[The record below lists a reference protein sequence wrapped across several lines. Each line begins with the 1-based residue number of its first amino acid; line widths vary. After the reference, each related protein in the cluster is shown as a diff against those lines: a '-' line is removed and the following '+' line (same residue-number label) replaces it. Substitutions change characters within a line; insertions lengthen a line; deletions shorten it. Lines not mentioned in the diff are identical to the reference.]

1 MDAVNLPYAATWLAF
16 PDGTYREICFGSPS
30 DSHKK
35 IRGFRQDSRN
45 CSGARRL
52 CRVPIAAYTWPMAKL
67 VVFVAALA
75 ITALCA
81 VLALYAMKM
90 FLFVLLHWQAMVAL
104 SLLFYASIF
113 LAASRQKRR
122 AKREP

>member
-1 MDAVNLPYAATWLAF
+1 MRGNLALNSPRSPVAGIDFAAHAI
-16 PDGTYREICFGSPS
+16 RN
-30 DSHKK
+30 KK
-35 IRGFRQDSRN
+35 IRGFRPDSRK
-45 CSGARRL
+45 CSGSRRL
-52 CRVPIAAYTWPMAKL
+52 CRVQIAAYTWAMTKL
-67 VVFVAALA
+67 AVFVAALV

-90 FLFVLLHWQAMVAL
+90 FLFVLMHWQAMVAL